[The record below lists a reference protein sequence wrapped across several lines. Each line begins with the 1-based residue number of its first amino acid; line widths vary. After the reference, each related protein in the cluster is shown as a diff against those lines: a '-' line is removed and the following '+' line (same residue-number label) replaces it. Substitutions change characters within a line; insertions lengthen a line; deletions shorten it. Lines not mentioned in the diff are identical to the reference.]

1 MHREE
6 FSNEEYVY
14 ESKKN
19 IYIVPYNNILYM
31 MSRDKFVEIY
41 LCDGSMRKFR
51 GKLDAEKSKIN
62 EYFVYAGKSCIINL
76 KHVKE
81 CYYDHI
87 IMKNNVEISISRPY
101 RAKFREQLK
110 EYLL

>member
-1 MHREE
+1 MQREE

-31 MSRDKFVEIY
+31 MSRDKYIEIY
-41 LCDGSMRKFR
+41 LYDGSMRKFR
-51 GKLDAEKSKIN
+51 GKLEIEKNKVN
-62 EYFVYAGKSCIINL
+62 EQFAAAGKSFIINL